1 MDLSLGTIVTVPQGR
16 GVVRFVGTTSFKEGK
31 WLGIEL
37 DDANGKN
44 DGSIEGIRYFT
55 CRKGYGVFI
64 RPSQIKATH
73 GSEMPPPQAPPART
87 RPAGHQRTSSVGLLR
102 TNSNRSQTSVVSA
115 ASSASSSRSMSP
127 AKPTPI
133 QTSSAVSSRNGP
145 RTPVSPATSK
155 RTPNLPSQ
163 PPPLS
168 ASTLGRRPFGART
181 ASGDIPPTPRQ
192 DSFAQVERASQRPSS
207 PLVQPPISA
216 SPTPSISAQLASASH
231 DRPPSRPL
239 SRPSSPVVR
248 VQDDQELQELR
259 ARIRVLEARR
269 ADDARHVRE
278 LETRLQDTETFV
290 SLRPKLQAKLNAQQT
305 ELIATK
311 RELADAQQLAQL
323 AENRIADSQDQL
335 ELATLDKEV
344 AEERAEIAEA
354 SLDELKEQLAM
365 LKVENEVLKNGGEG
379 EGDGEANPVK
389 DSLAFIQL
397 EKQNERLKEALIR
410 HVMILPLETRVLILL
425 LTEQYE
431 ESLIKLSN
439 AESEIESLK
448 LQIDDALGAEDLLVQ
463 LTERNLELGEK
474 IEEMRITI
482 EDLEQLQEVSD
493 ELEETHRE
501 ELKNLNET
509 VEAKDMQIQNHL
521 RKVSSL
527 EEACQDYENTITQ
540 FRELVLQLQGE
551 LEQLRTQTQTAQSE
565 SATAASQTAAMMS
578 LNLKLQSTASKNQA
592 RMIELEVKKQEA
604 REAREL
610 LSIVQPYLPQLYV
623 ETDSDATSCYLFFQR
638 LACKADLINNIV
650 GQAHNLPD
658 ALNGAVT
665 EGLVGVCEMRGRISG
680 LSTFCKR
687 FAAILRRTDVETF
700 LNIGRI
706 YPEIAPLEKRI
717 DMHIDLLRR
726 DEFRDMECVSDVMKI
741 QAQFDHVAETYFR
754 GYEHDLAERE
764 LGYVLALDHDLDM
777 CAASLGLTKTSID
790 VIVQD
795 EDSVLDMGG
804 YNVQEAL
811 FEPLQKVLDQCKSAK
826 NLSKKL
832 IKRIEDL
839 SADSAA
845 VKAHLLPQMKGLT
858 DHVSELVNFG
868 ISLAQ
873 QVMPHLSDVRAAKS
887 PFQLA
892 TILSTVKET
901 AIASVAK
908 DLKPTASVWE
918 AISEHMSQLME
929 GGNKL
934 LPLILEQDNVQK
946 ISGTAPW
953 ITRVAEIK
961 AALAV
966 NVEAERKVAQ
976 LNEEMQ
982 GLARNIR
989 TKDQAIQE
997 STVKIELMER
1007 RMEAAKKQ
1015 AETIEHLE
1023 SELAKIKKQERAY
1036 EEAIEQL
1043 QTDLDAAEQENAKL
1057 KTTLAGQEKQ
1067 ATGAQPVDQ
1076 PDNVPV
1082 EGSLETSYLL
1092 EQIEAL
1098 RGTVR
1103 FLRNENNF
1111 LKGQD
1116 LLREIEALTP
1126 LPAPPRRRRAPT
1138 PPLDPSGDSD
1148 TDEDERELPP
1158 SADSSSSDHGVID
1171 TSPNTPPSLRSLATQ
1186 TKLLYRDVIQF
1197 SSSPK
1202 VVDLS
1207 ELNRK
1212 RQEMKTTK
1220 VWMPKKKMPA
1230 QQVLER
1236 KIQAEKLSRRVHGL
1250 MERANLIAAL

>member
-16 GVVRFVGTTSFKEGK
+16 GVVRFVGATHFKEGK

-44 DGSIEGIRYFT
+44 DGSIEGTRYFT

-73 GSEMPPPQAPPART
+73 GSEMPPTQPART

-145 RTPVSPATSK
+145 RTPVSPAPPTAK
-155 RTPNLPSQ
+155 RTPTLPSQ

-181 ASGDIPPTPRQ
+181 ASGEIPPTTPRQ
-192 DSFAQVERASQRPSS
+192 ETFAPQVERNSQRPSS

-216 SPTPSISAQLASASH
+216 SPTPSISAQLASAG
-231 DRPPSRPL
+231 DRPPSRPT
-239 SRPSSPVVR
+239 SPVVR

-259 ARIRVLEARR
+259 ARIRALETRR

-278 LETRLQDTETFV
+278 LQTRINEADAFV
-290 SLRPKLQAKLNAQQT
+290 SIRPKLQAKLNAQQT
-305 ELIATK
+305 ELNATK
-311 RELADAQQLAQL
+311 RELADSQQLAQL
-323 AENRIADSQDQL
+323 AENRIADAQDQL

-344 AEERAEIAEA
+344 AEARAEEAEA

-365 LKVENEVLKNGGEG
+365 LKVENEVLKNGG
-379 EGDGEANPVK
+379 DGGTSSAN

-410 HVMILPLETRVLILL
+410 LRDMSQETEHDQRRRIAEMEKDVR
-425 LTEQYE
+425 QYE
-431 ESLIKLSN
+431 EALIKLSN
-439 AESEIESLK
+439 AESEIEGLK

-501 ELKNLNET
+501 ELKNLNDT
-509 VEAKDMQIQNHL
+509 VEAKDMQIQGHL
-521 RKVSSL
+521 RKITSL
-527 EEACQDYENTITQ
+527 EEGCQDYENTISQ
-540 FRELVLQLQGE
+540 FRELVLQLQSE

-592 RMIELEVKKQEA
+592 RLIELEVKRQEA

-623 ETDSDATSCYLFFQR
+623 ETDSDSTSCYLFFQR
-638 LACKADLINNIV
+638 LACKADLINNVV

-741 QAQFDHVAETYFR
+741 QAQFDHLAETYFG

-790 VIVQD
+790 GIVQD
-795 EDSVLDMGG
+795 EDSVLEMGG
-804 YNVQEAL
+804 YNAQEAL

-826 NLSKKL
+826 NLSRKL

-845 VKAHLLPQMKGLT
+845 VKAHLIPQMKGLT

-918 AISEHMSQLME
+918 AISEHVSQLME

-934 LPLILEQDNVQK
+934 LPLILEQENVQK
-946 ISGTAPW
+946 ITGTAPW
-953 ITRVAEIK
+953 IARVAEIK

-976 LNEEMQ
+976 LNEEVQ

-1015 AETIEHLE
+1015 ADKIEHME

-1043 QTDLDAAEQENAKL
+1043 QTDLDATEQENAKL

-1098 RGTVR
+1098 RGTVK

-1126 LPAPPRRRRAPT
+1126 LPLPAPLRRSPT
-1138 PPLDPSGDSD
+1138 PPLDPSGSSD
-1148 TDEDERELPP
+1148 TEEEGEL
-1158 SADSSSSDHGVID
+1158 SESSDHGVLD
-1171 TSPNTPPSLRSLATQ
+1171 TPPNTPPSLRTLATQ
-1186 TKLLYRDVIQF
+1186 TKLLYRDVIKF

-1212 RQEMKTTK
+1212 RQELKTTK

-1236 KIQAEKLSRRVHGL
+1236 KIQAEKLSRRVHSL